1 MVQNKEQLRQE
12 AQAWIAQASQDL
24 SGRFNDFIRQ
34 NEVDVDE
41 LADVLDISADT
52 LDYILHGDVA
62 NITAETLIKLFIA
75 NDLAVE
81 IKPVSETPIGNFGP
95 MGGRMP
101 MPPRGTRIPMGAPIP
116 PRGGFG
122 RRPVAAAQNEIRDPF
137 CGHEVFTADEVPA
150 DMQFGRKA
158 PQPRDEH
165 GRFVSRARKAA
176 PSPQRVVRKVEAP
189 RQHQAPT
196 PYDGLDKDALAN
208 IINRN
213 LWGSEIDLA
222 NATKQQMVNFLIDKE
237 RAFAEVESQ
246 QSPRQNEP
254 RKRQEAPRAETR
266 QAPQPNGNVN
276 DPRVVGLLNGML
288 KLIEQNPQLAEQ
300 LSKFGQN

>member
-34 NEVDVDE
+34 SEIDVDE
-41 LADVLDISADT
+41 LADVLDISVDT

-95 MGGRMP
+95 MSGRMP
-101 MPPRGTRIPMGAPIP
+101 MPPLGTRTPMGVPIP

-122 RRPVAAAQNEIRDPF
+122 RRPVA
-137 CGHEVFTADEVPA
+137 
-150 DMQFGRKA
+150 A

-213 LWGSEIDLA
+213 LWGSEIDLV

-254 RKRQEAPRAETR
+254 RKQQEAPRAETR
-266 QAPQPNGNVN
+266 QAPQSNGNVN
-276 DPRVVGLLNGML
+276 DPRVAGLLNGML